1 MVERPP
7 ESSMTIKAS
16 STGWVNFFSFGK
28 LTVKGNGPCVIVN
41 NSSVKSIES
50 NDSVKNTRSVALPIQ
65 ITTNK
70 DKMDKLLLPL
80 QLITLL
86 LPPVDP
92 RPHHI
97 LDKGQWGYP
106 QVLQQVQCRS

>member
-1 MVERPP
+1 
-7 ESSMTIKAS
+7 MTLKAS

-70 DKMDKLLLPL
+70 DKMDKSLLPL
-80 QLITLL
+80 QPITLLLL

-106 QVLQQVQCRS
+106 QVLRQVQCRS